1 MIIHGTLIW
10 DQLITK
16 LCEYFL
22 NMVCM
27 DMECLFFFLWNAME
41 LMWGKS
47 LKLYILSNVNP
58 FVYPSVLM
66 FDVHVVTFS
75 ISLGSRLFDHKNFVN
90 V

>member
-1 MIIHGTLIW
+1 
-10 DQLITK
+10 
-16 LCEYFL
+16 
-22 NMVCM
+22 
-27 DMECLFFFLWNAME
+27 ME
-41 LMWGKS
+41 LMCGKS